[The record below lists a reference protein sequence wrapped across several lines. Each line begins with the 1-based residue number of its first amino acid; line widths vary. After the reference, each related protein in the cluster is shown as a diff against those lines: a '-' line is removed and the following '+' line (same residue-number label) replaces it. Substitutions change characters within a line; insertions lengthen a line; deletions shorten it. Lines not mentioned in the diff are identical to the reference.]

1 MTPAAR
7 SVQAFAVYL
16 ILLAVLLL
24 LAPNLLLQAMGLPP
38 TSEVWVRVVG
48 MLVAFL
54 SVYYWIAAATNLIP
68 ILRATVLC
76 RLTVP
81 VFFLVFVLAGWALW
95 PLLLFGILDA
105 AAALWTLAA
114 LRGSA
119 ARA

>member
-7 SVQAFAVYL
+7 SVRAFAVYL
-16 ILLAVLLL
+16 ALLAVVLL
-24 LAPNLLLQAMGLPP
+24 LAPNLLLRAVGLPP

-54 SVYYWIAAATNLIP
+54 GVYYWIAAAVELLP

-81 VFFLVFVLAGWALW
+81 IFFLVFVLARWALW
-95 PLLLFGILDA
+95 PLLLFGVIDA
-105 AAALWTLAA
+105 AAALWTWSA

>member
-7 SVQAFAVYL
+7 SVQVFAIYL
-16 ILLAVLLL
+16 VLLALVLL
-24 LAPNLLLQAMGLPP
+24 LAPNLLLRAVGLPP

-54 SVYYWIAAATNLIP
+54 GVYYWIAAATDLVP
-68 ILRATVLC
+68 IFRATVLC

-81 VFFLVFVLAGWALW
+81 VFFLVFVLAGWARG
-95 PLLLFGILDA
+95 PLLLFGIVDA
-105 AAALWTLAA
+105 AAALWTWAS
-114 LRGSA
+114 LRGST